1 MTAERQ
7 QVDAVEEA
15 LLELEAAETAQVFRR
30 TPVDAERLLSDA
42 GRSAGFGGA
51 RLLRH
56 VMPLAAAVVVVVGI
70 GVWMLAVD
78 FASFRG
84 PEQLAGGVASGPDV
98 ESVAT
103 IQRCLNGPAEE
114 VLPGC
119 TDFDFDDDGS
129 VTLADF
135 SAYQVAYADVTR

>member
-15 LLELEAAETAQVFRR
+15 LLELEAAETARVFRR

-42 GRSAGFGGA
+42 GRLAPFGGA
-51 RLLRH
+51 RLLRRL
-56 VMPLAAAVVVVVGI
+56 MPLAAAVVVAVGV
-70 GVWMLAVD
+70 GAWMVGGY

-84 PEQLAGGVASGPDV
+84 SEPWAGSVASGPDAD
-98 ESVAT
+98 SVAT
-103 IQRCLNGPAEE
+103 IQWCLNGPAEE
-114 VLPGC
+114 LLPGC

-135 SAYQVAYADVTR
+135 STYQVAYADVTR